1 MKYFNKILLAVA
13 LLVSMAAQAQERY
26 LDPVF
31 TEVEVTRDLTYG
43 VNATVLFATV
53 VGQAV
58 PEELKFDFFEP
69 AGDDVTQRPLVL
81 YFITGNFLPS
91 VLNQTTSGTRGDSIN
106 VEIATRL
113 AKMGYAVAVC
123 SYRLGWNPTAPTQPQ
138 RALGL
143 IQAAYRGVQD
153 ARTAIRY
160 FKRSVAEQGNP
171 FAVDTSRIVLWGE
184 GTGGYVTLATA
195 TLDNFN
201 EIITTTNPAGKFL
214 TDLDGNPATLEPM
227 VNPIFN
233 GDIFGTST
241 GVLPVA
247 SPPLPAGD
255 TLCYP
260 NHVGYSSNFQLC
272 VNMGGALGDI
282 SWLDAGDPPMIS
294 YHVPTDPNAPYVD
307 AVLIVPTTG
316 DPIVQVQGSF
326 AVIEKANMLGNNAAF
341 AGIDDDW
348 TDAAVAASAT
358 AGHAYKEGLYP
369 FNRRT
374 NQFGR
379 QEGSPWSWW
388 NAQYWDAIAHP
399 SGAGSY
405 HFIGL
410 LGNATM
416 SAAQGRLYTDTIMGY
431 FAPRAYAALN
441 LTSSTQELIAGEQVQ
456 LKAFPNPAGEEIL
469 IQTAAEFPM
478 QDIRLFDM
486 NGRQVQAHT
495 GINNNQHRVR
505 RGDLPNGMYLAKIR
519 LDRGV
524 VTQKIMFR

>member
-1 MKYFNKILLAVA
+1 MKYFNKLLLAVA
-13 LLVSMAAQAQERY
+13 LLVSVAVQAQDRY

-31 TEVEVTRDLTYG
+31 NEVTVTRDLTYG
-43 VNATVLFATV
+43 VNATVLYATV

-69 AGDDVTQRPLVL
+69 AGDDVTERPLVL

-123 SYRLGWNPTAPTQPQ
+123 SYRLGWNPTAPTQPE

-171 FAVDTSRIVLWGE
+171 FSVDTSRIVLWGE

-227 VNPIFN
+227 VNPFFN

-247 SPPLPAGD
+247 APVGFLPAIR
-255 TLCYP
+255 
-260 NHVGYSSNFQLC
+260 F
-272 VNMGGALGDI
+272 AI
-282 SWLDAGDPPMIS
+282 
-294 YHVPTDPNAPYVD
+294 PT
-307 AVLIVPTTG
+307 
-316 DPIVQVQGSF
+316 
-326 AVIEKANMLGNNAAF
+326 
-341 AGIDDDW
+341 
-348 TDAAVAASAT
+348 
-358 AGHAYKEGLYP
+358 
-369 FNRRT
+369 
-374 NQFGR
+374 
-379 QEGSPWSWW
+379 
-388 NAQYWDAIAHP
+388 
-399 SGAGSY
+399 
-405 HFIGL
+405 
-410 LGNATM
+410 
-416 SAAQGRLYTDTIMGY
+416 
-431 FAPRAYAALN
+431 
-441 LTSSTQELIAGEQVQ
+441 
-456 LKAFPNPAGEEIL
+456 
-469 IQTAAEFPM
+469 M
-478 QDIRLFDM
+478 QDTA
-486 NGRQVQAHT
+486 QTSTCV
-495 GINNNQHRVR
+495 
-505 RGDLPNGMYLAKIR
+505 
-519 LDRGV
+519 
-524 VTQKIMFR
+524 